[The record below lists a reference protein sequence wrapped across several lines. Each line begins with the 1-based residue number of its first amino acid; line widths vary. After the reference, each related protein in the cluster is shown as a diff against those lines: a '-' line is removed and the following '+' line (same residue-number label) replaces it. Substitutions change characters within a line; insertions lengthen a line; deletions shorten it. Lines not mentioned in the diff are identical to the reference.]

1 MSALEHELSFL
12 GIPLLGKYD
21 LVQLK
26 ADMKCLVDGPTPQLE
41 KRLGKNGTDDV
52 TSAMHFLSLLSWPHQ
67 ANELVLKYV
76 INQVT
81 H

>member
-1 MSALEHELSFL
+1 
-12 GIPLLGKYD
+12 
-21 LVQLK
+21 
-26 ADMKCLVDGPTPQLE
+26 MKCLVDGPTAQLE